1 MRNRVLIVAVSVFI
15 FVQLGFADE
24 AMQEVAGSV
33 SKVIVYRGQ
42 ALVTRTI
49 ELELPTGGS
58 QIVVQKLPNAI
69 VSESIYAQ
77 VQGGATVSSVRYRER
92 AVKEDTREE
101 VKQLEA
107 QIEEVKNQQYQAQR
121 DKDIAIWLF
130 RHFERQW
137 KLSVD
142 AANANLNRGV
152 LESKPVEELTNHLE
166 EKAIQW
172 HERTVEIEFRQKEL
186 KKELELLNRKLEKL
200 QAGRSRTEREAVLFV
215 NNPRTGKVVIEL
227 NYLVNEASWLP
238 QHNLRA
244 NPEQAIVTV
253 EYNAVIHQ
261 ASGEDWTNVALSLS
275 TAQPTTAAAAPA
287 LEPMEVRVAPSVPK
301 IREVK
306 KELLE
311 QDVQLGVPVRGE
323 YRDLSGRFQQL
334 QRSRSEMARR
344 GKAAQ
349 AELNIAAVSNQMI
362 ELMADKKAVQVIQ
375 TAAKRFARTE
385 GVSVT
390 YALPGPITMPSRSDQ
405 QLVNIA
411 SFKTRADFLMLATPL
426 LTDYVYLQAD
436 IANDSDVIL
445 LAGPASMYRD
455 GEFVGKGQLE
465 MVTIGEKFTAGFG
478 VDSQIKILREFKDKK
493 IETIWGNRVEN
504 YDYRLAINNYKNTK
518 VKLHLLER
526 IPYTEDEKLEIIN
539 FKTDVGLSTDPE
551 YLRTDRQKG
560 ILRWDLNLEPNTTGP
575 KATIVTY
582 SYTMKYDSD
591 LQIQP
596 VR

>member
-1 MRNRVLIVAVSVFI
+1 MRKQGFISAILVFLCL
-15 FVQLGFADE
+15 QMSLAD
-24 AMQEVAGSV
+24 QETVGTISN
-33 SKVIVYRGQ
+33 VIVYRGQ
-42 ALVTRTI
+42 ALVTRVI
-49 ELELPTGGS
+49 ELELPAGGS
-58 QIVVQKLPNAI
+58 QIVVQKLPDAI
-69 VSESIYAQ
+69 VSESLYAQ
-77 VQGGATVSSVRYRER
+77 VQGSATVSSVRYREQ

-101 VKQLEA
+101 VKQL
-107 QIEEVKNQQYQAQR
+107 
-121 DKDIAIWLF
+121 
-130 RHFERQW
+130 
-137 KLSVD
+137 D
-142 AANANLNRGV
+142 A
-152 LESKPVEELTNHLE
+152 
-166 EKAIQW
+166 
-172 HERTVEIEFRQKEL
+172 EIEKVQTMRRHAEAKRELIFSHINALGKLVDFTVAAENKDLNHGILQFEPLQKIIEFKETKHTEHNEEILKLDDEIHEL
-186 KKELELLNRKLEKL
+186 QKQLELLQHKRKELR
-200 QAGRSRTEREAVLFV
+200 AGRSRTEREAVLLV
-215 NNPRTGKVVIEL
+215 NNPEAGKVVIEL

-238 QHNLRA
+238 QYNLRA
-244 NPEQAIVTV
+244 NPEQVIVSV

-287 LEPMEVRVAPSVPK
+287 LEPMEVRVSPSIPQSW
-301 IREVK
+301 EVK
-306 KELLE
+306 GELLKE
-311 QDVQLGVPVRGE
+311 DVQLGVPAKGG
-323 YRDLSGRFQQL
+323 YRDLSSQFQQL
-334 QRSRSEMARR
+334 QKSRSEMARK

-349 AELNIAAVSNQMI
+349 EELNVAAVSNQMM

-375 TAAKRFARTE
+375 TAAKEFARTE

-390 YALPGPITMPSRSDQ
+390 YALAGPITMPSRSDQ

-411 SFKTRADFLMLATPL
+411 SFKAKADFLMLATPL

-436 IANDSDVIL
+436 IVNDSDVIM
-445 LAGPASMYRD
+445 LAGPVSMYRND
-455 GEFVGKGQLE
+455 EFVGKGPIEL
-465 MVTIGEKFTAGFG
+465 VTIGEKFTAGFG

-493 IETIWGNRVEN
+493 IETLWGNRVEN

-518 VKLHLLER
+518 VKLRLLER

-539 FKTDVGLSTDPE
+539 FKTDVALSTDPE

-582 SYTMKYDSD
+582 SYAMKYSNE

>member
-1 MRNRVLIVAVSVFI
+1 MRKQGFISAILVFLCL
-15 FVQLGFADE
+15 QMSLADE
-24 AMQEVAGSV
+24 ETVGTISN
-33 SKVIVYRGQ
+33 VIVYRGQ
-42 ALVTRTI
+42 ALVTRAV
-49 ELELPTGGS
+49 ELELPAGGS
-58 QIVVQKLPNAI
+58 QIVVQKLPDAI

-101 VKQLEA
+101 VKQLDAEIEKVQTMRRHAEA
-107 QIEEVKNQQYQAQR
+107 KRELIFAHIKA
-121 DKDIAIWLF
+121 LG
-130 RHFERQW
+130 
-137 KLSVD
+137 KLVNFTV
-142 AANANLNRGV
+142 AAENSDLNRGV
-152 LESKPVEELTNHLE
+152 LQFEPLQK
-166 EKAIQW
+166 I
-172 HERTVEIEFRQKEL
+172 IEFKETKHTEHNEEVLKLDDEIHELQKQ
-186 KKELELLNRKLEKL
+186 LELLQRKREELS
-200 QAGRSRTEREAVLFV
+200 AGRSRTEREAVLFV

-238 QHNLRA
+238 QYNLRV
-244 NPEQAIVTV
+244 NPEQTIVSV

-275 TAQPTTAAAAPA
+275 TAQPTTAASAPA
-287 LEPMEVRVAPSVPK
+287 LEPMEVRVGPPVTQKGVFYDKAPAEGEK
-301 IREVK
+301 
-306 KELLE
+306 
-311 QDVQLGVPVRGE
+311 LGMQVSQE
-323 YRDLSGRFQQL
+323 YRDLSGQFQQL
-334 QRSRSEMARR
+334 QRSRSEIARK

-349 AELNIAAVSNQMI
+349 AELNVAAVSNQMM
-362 ELMADKKAVQVIQ
+362 ELMADKDAVQVIQ
-375 TAAKRFARTE
+375 TEAKRFARTE

-390 YALPGPITMPSRSDQ
+390 YELAGPITMPSRSDQ

-411 SFKTRADFLMLATPL
+411 SFKAKADFLMLATPL

-436 IANDSDVIL
+436 IVNDSNVIM
-445 LAGPASMYRD
+445 LAGPTSMYRND
-455 GEFVGKGQLE
+455 EFVGKGSIEL
-465 MVTIGEKFTAGFG
+465 VTIGEKFTAGFG
-478 VDSQIKILREFKDKK
+478 VDSQVKILREFKDKK
-493 IETIWGNRVEN
+493 IETLWGNRVES

-518 VKLHLLER
+518 VKLRLLER

-539 FKTDVGLSTDPE
+539 FKTDASLSTDPE

-582 SYTMKYDSD
+582 SYAMKYSNE